1 MAQSPSCPGLVA
13 LGWLWPRKPMIKP
26 GNNGTKDVGVE
37 SIGYFHIL
45 IHDWLTDSL
54 LILTFANVFFFFD
67 SLEIEME
74 SRHLTNRSLPNSSL
88 SLKVPETIFRPR
100 TIQPFHSPN
109 RQSIGSLAPVSV
121 THSQVSWPMEW
132 MSVLVAPSP
141 HTSGVTTMVNSWAR

>member
-1 MAQSPSCPGLVA
+1 MPGSSGPWMTLAQKTYDQAWQQWDEGCGGGIYWVFSHSY
-13 LGWLWPRKPMIKP
+13 
-26 GNNGTKDVGVE
+26 
-37 SIGYFHIL
+37 S
-45 IHDWLTDSL
+45 WLTDWL
-54 LILTFANVFFFFD
+54 LTDPDLCERFFFFD